1 MLIRGYNTMNR
12 RSISFPSQ
20 SVDLVMLECLE
31 GSFATGVRGKEDG
44 VFVYEK
50 MSFQLR
56 TENFR
61 AIIS

>member
-1 MLIRGYNTMNR
+1 M
-12 RSISFPSQ
+12 Q
-20 SVDLVMLECLE
+20 
-31 GSFATGVRGKEDG
+31 GSFATGVRGKEG
-44 VFVYEK
+44 EAYVYEK